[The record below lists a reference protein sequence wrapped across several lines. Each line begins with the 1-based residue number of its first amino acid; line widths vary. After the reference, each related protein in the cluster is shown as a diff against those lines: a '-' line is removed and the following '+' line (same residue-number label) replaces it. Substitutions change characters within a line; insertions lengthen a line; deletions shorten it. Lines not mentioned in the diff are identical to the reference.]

1 MGKIFLS
8 ASVPSSDNSFY
19 EQCDPMLIQASL
31 RTFLYTV
38 VGRKHLVFG
47 GHPTISPLIL
57 AVCEDLGVDNRAAVT
72 IYQSKYFAKVAPK
85 VNLRFEN
92 LIEVDST
99 GDRQSSL
106 ELMRRA
112 MFRHHKFEAAVFIGG
127 QQGIVDEHKQF
138 KSYHPRAKVIA
149 LRSSG
154 GASASIELLPT
165 PEEKDYDELLDYV
178 GLFTHGLQIG
188 LNSERNLSAKHSKPR
203 HDPDN
208 IFGKG

>member
-8 ASVPSSDNSFY
+8 ASVPSTDNIFY
-19 EQCDPMLIQASL
+19 EQCDPMLIQAAL

-72 IYQSKYFAKVAPK
+72 IYQSKYFAEVAPK

-99 GDRQSSL
+99 GDRQS
-106 ELMRRA
+106 A
-112 MFRHHKFEAAVFIGG
+112 W
-127 QQGIVDEHKQF
+127 
-138 KSYHPRAKVIA
+138 
-149 LRSSG
+149 SS
-154 GASASIELLPT
+154 
-165 PEEKDYDELLDYV
+165 
-178 GLFTHGLQIG
+178 
-188 LNSERNLSAKHSKPR
+188 
-203 HDPDN
+203 
-208 IFGKG
+208 